1 MMQHQHDVSSCIMA
15 LAWSSFLGH
24 ELTYT
29 RKCFQNWRAVFLNI
43 FVGSQERNNN
53 PVHRRLTAPTSA
65 STRCNGGRCAHLPC
79 QTSLRLLWMSWV
91 FQEVHTVWNG
101 HSLTLGEPWTLV
113 EDRGRAFF
121 PGRFTPI
128 SSTQPPPTPSG
139 LQPFPS
145 VGQEKYS
152 REGNSKQ
159 HQQSRNCGTL
169 IYFILNI
176 NKKTNNT

>member
-121 PGRFTPI
+121 PGRFTRD
-128 SSTQPPPTPSG
+128 QLHPTTPYPVP
-139 LQPFPS
+139 LTALS
-145 VGQEKYS
+145 VRWPRKIQQRGKQQTAPTKQKLWNTYILYS
-152 REGNSKQ
+152 
-159 HQQSRNCGTL
+159 
-169 IYFILNI
+169 
-176 NKKTNNT
+176 